1 MLNFTS
7 HWKQEF
13 SWLLTHTLTCAT
25 LIGYFSFCIL
35 WFARW
40 LQEQWRL
47 MMMMMMMSSGCLD
60 ILIGIKASGC
70 SHQHIN
76 THTYI
81 QIHWHKDCFNT
92 RFIATQESACRQKH
106 KQTTNCQFFSLCLAT
121 LGSQLNFSLSCPC
134 QMWPSRS
141 LMCISKVL
149 NLFDLFN

>member
-1 MLNFTS
+1 MIMLNFTS

-13 SWLLTHTLTCAT
+13 IWLLTHTHWHALH
-25 LIGYFSFCIL
+25 
-35 WFARW
+35 W
-40 LQEQWRL
+40 LVIAPFTSSDLPVDCRSSEGWWWW
-47 MMMMMMMSSGCLD
+47 SSGCLD

-81 QIHWHKDCFNT
+81 QIHWHKDCFNIH
-92 RFIATQESACRQKH
+92 FIATQESACRQKH

-121 LGSQLNFSLSCPC
+121 LGSQLYFSLFCPC